1 VRKLSY
7 NYIYNNFVYNLV
19 CFLGEKLK
27 YILSA
32 LLLASL
38 LQVFFWISDSDKII
52 SPPNADDIIESF
64 SYSIH
69 KDMNKKPFDDKSIL
83 YDLTLLKRFTNTI
96 RVYSAQE
103 GQRVLP
109 IAKKLNMKVQLG
121 IWINPDKDLNTKEL
135 TLAKILI
142 EEYYLSISSVIVGNE
157 VLLRKDLILEELIVY
172 IKDIKQTVHQI
183 SKTYKK
189 KYPKLLVTTA
199 EVWNIWLDTP
209 TLVKEVDFINMHIL
223 PYWEGLEAESVTPFI
238 KKIYKMVTTT
248 YKNKSIAIGEFG
260 WPSRGY
266 NNKDAVASPE
276 NQARII
282 RRFLILAKEQNFNY
296 NIIEAFDQPWK
307 GVHEGSVGQ
316 YWGIF
321 DAKRHQKF
329 ELHGPVLVEPYWFIQ
344 MIIAVFIGAL
354 LTFFGLRNQRV
365 NFYHSMIYG
374 LAAQGTAFGVVM
386 SAIYPFIHYMN
397 PGMWIMWGMGS
408 LMMIPLTVIT
418 LAKANELLKC
428 TIGTAPERL
437 IPIDLK
443 SKHVPLVSIHVPA
456 YKEQPHVLMETL
468 VALSK
473 LNYTNYEV
481 LVVINNTSED
491 FYKDPIK
498 TLCEELGEQFI
509 YLDIK
514 CTGFKAGAL
523 NEALAYMDPLT
534 EIIAM
539 IDADYV
545 VEKNWLIDLVPIFD
559 DPKVAMVQA
568 PQDHRDGNESLI
580 KTAMNAEY
588 AGFFDIGMVERN
600 EENAIVA
607 HGTMLMVRLSAFNEV
622 GQWNSDTIVED
633 SELGLRLFEAGYCA
647 HYTNRRYGH
656 GLLPDTIEAFKN
668 QRHRWAYGAIQ
679 ILKKHWQH
687 FMPSSKTLT
696 AAQKHHFITGWFFW
710 LSDALGTVTAML
722 NIIWVPV
729 ILFVGVTMPTIAL
742 TVPILTA
749 FIVNV
754 THAFVLYRTRVKA
767 TLFHSLLGAIAAMSL
782 QLTIFKAVFDGFVKD
797 GLPFKRTEKGGNAK
811 KSSENPIKYELLLA
825 FLLLGSCIALIV
837 RNEHEIVEIYLFAC
851 TLFVQSIP
859 YISAI
864 VLRLIEISSAKKI

>member
-1 VRKLSY
+1 
-7 NYIYNNFVYNLV
+7 
-19 CFLGEKLK
+19 
-27 YILSA
+27 
-32 LLLASL
+32 
-38 LQVFFWISDSDKII
+38 
-52 SPPNADDIIESF
+52 
-64 SYSIH
+64 
-69 KDMNKKPFDDKSIL
+69 
-83 YDLTLLKRFTNTI
+83 
-96 RVYSAQE
+96 
-103 GQRVLP
+103 
-109 IAKKLNMKVQLG
+109 
-121 IWINPDKDLNTKEL
+121 
-135 TLAKILI
+135 
-142 EEYYLSISSVIVGNE
+142 
-157 VLLRKDLILEELIVY
+157 
-172 IKDIKQTVHQI
+172 
-183 SKTYKK
+183 
-189 KYPKLLVTTA
+189 
-199 EVWNIWLDTP
+199 
-209 TLVKEVDFINMHIL
+209 
-223 PYWEGLEAESVTPFI
+223 
-238 KKIYKMVTTT
+238 
-248 YKNKSIAIGEFG
+248 
-260 WPSRGY
+260 
-266 NNKDAVASPE
+266 
-276 NQARII
+276 
-282 RRFLILAKEQNFNY
+282 
-296 NIIEAFDQPWK
+296 
-307 GVHEGSVGQ
+307 
-316 YWGIF
+316 
-321 DAKRHQKF
+321 
-329 ELHGPVLVEPYWFIQ
+329 
-344 MIIAVFIGAL
+344 
-354 LTFFGLRNQRV
+354 
-365 NFYHSMIYG
+365 
-374 LAAQGTAFGVVM
+374 
-386 SAIYPFIHYMN
+386 MN

-428 TIGTAPERL
+428 TIGPAPERL

-696 AAQKHHFITGWFFW
+696 AAQKH
-710 LSDALGTVTAML
+710 LS
-722 NIIWVPV
+722 
-729 ILFVGVTMPTIAL
+729 
-742 TVPILTA
+742 
-749 FIVNV
+749 
-754 THAFVLYRTRVKA
+754 
-767 TLFHSLLGAIAAMSL
+767 
-782 QLTIFKAVFDGFVKD
+782 
-797 GLPFKRTEKGGNAK
+797 
-811 KSSENPIKYELLLA
+811 
-825 FLLLGSCIALIV
+825 LI
-837 RNEHEIVEIYLFAC
+837 HI
-851 TLFVQSIP
+851 
-859 YISAI
+859 
-864 VLRLIEISSAKKI
+864 